1 MDRAYYTDEGYE
13 KWIKSFNQETWK
25 EETTWEI
32 LSIDGMIILKWMLK
46 ETWCEI
52 VNWIHLTQDKAQW

>member
-1 MDRAYYTDEGYE
+1 
-13 KWIKSFNQETWK
+13 
-25 EETTWEI
+25 
-32 LSIDGMIILKWMLK
+32 MIILKWMLK